1 MAQETEGYKKAIP
14 YAEGVES
21 DFIVRFSDGA
31 HIPKDEGNRDYREFL
46 AWEADGGVILPA
58 DA

>member
-1 MAQETEGYKKAIP
+1 MTQASESYKKARP

-21 DFIVRFSDGA
+21 DFIIRLSDGA

-46 AWEADGGVILPA
+46 AWEADGGQILPA
-58 DA
+58 DE